1 MDYKKYFKRLIDEN
15 ESKKGLFPKQKI
27 FKHKLKHNYTEH
39 LTIKTFQYSF
49 VVRQKESCLVVEL
62 LCEKKSDYFRT
73 GFQQLLEF
81 KDEIS
86 NQLED
91 DNIKLIWQPK
101 EESQKGTRWR
111 ILSKFEVD
119 HLDDETKWNE
129 YINWH
134 VNTMIKFLEV
144 LPQYTEKL
152 KKDEEKSMQ
161 YVEDVLGQISADDI
175 IKVIREYEDS
185 DFTSDGTKNR
195 YFKFDKS
202 DYILP
207 SKYIVKTALKQ
218 NELDHFIEQ
227 LTSNYADI
235 ILGKI
240 FQDDNFQSIDS
251 NKENAALD
259 LYQEIALQLL
269 NYKQDRLALIDI
281 IKDMQDKDLNTI
293 SIKDISKNGEGI
305 ELRDIDPFT
314 FYANFN
320 RRITPKKRANLLKY
334 LKDNWELK
342 SKIPTF
348 DPHIPWMLSLSA
360 WFFRYEKERKAG
372 DIELLWKLFA
382 EILSDKITAQT
393 FNRCLEIGK
402 VRNNLSFGLFWLD
415 SDKYISI
422 DSSTKAFIAEHLDWY
437 KEENLDQLKYEG
449 YFRILHDLKL
459 KFPNKSF
466 YEIVAQKIEIP
477 KPTKP
482 IDAQQPKYLKEFEK
496 YLMNTPSSQ
505 GPILDNN
512 QIQYMIKDLDIN
524 IPIMLQKPND
534 SLLSIDDIN
543 YLKNIKNRMWGGNDL
558 HNVQY
563 AIGNGRPSRA
573 LFQYI
578 NFHES
583 EIIDPYP
590 PINSINK
597 ILYGPPGTGKTYKLQ
612 QLQKQYEDG
621 KYTTIT
627 FHQSYGYEDFVEG
640 LKAKINDN
648 GDVHYEVENGIF
660 KDICEKAEKD
670 PKNNYAIFID
680 EINRGNISKI
690 FGELITLIEVSKRGM
705 ELQLPYSKEPFSVP
719 ENLSIIGTMNTA
731 DRSIAVLDTA
741 LRRRFVFE
749 EMMPKYSDLKT
760 DIEGINLQKLL
771 KTINERIEFLY
782 DRDHTIGHAY
792 FIDCKSFE
800 ELYDLFKNKII
811 PLLQEYFYDDWKKIN
826 IVFNDNGFIK
836 SKPVKTKEL
845 FSNCKDFEEIDE
857 DKDIYY
863 LDEDAL
869 MAKEEYV
876 KIYKTENLT
885 QGDDA

>member
-1 MDYKKYFKRLIDEN
+1 M
-15 ESKKGLFPKQKI
+15 P
-27 FKHKLKHNYTEH
+27 
-39 LTIKTFQYSF
+39 
-49 VVRQKESCLVVEL
+49 
-62 LCEKKSDYFRT
+62 
-73 GFQQLLEF
+73 
-81 KDEIS
+81 
-86 NQLED
+86 
-91 DNIKLIWQPK
+91 
-101 EESQKGTRWR
+101 
-111 ILSKFEVD
+111 
-119 HLDDETKWNE
+119 
-129 YINWH
+129 
-134 VNTMIKFLEV
+134 
-144 LPQYTEKL
+144 
-152 KKDEEKSMQ
+152 
-161 YVEDVLGQISADDI
+161 YVEDVLEQINAGDI
-175 IKVIREYEDS
+175 IKVIREYEKS
-185 DFTSDGTKNR
+185 DFARDQTINR

-207 SKYIVKTALKQ
+207 SRYIVKTALKQ
-218 NELDHFIEQ
+218 NELDHFIKQ

-293 SIKDISKNGEGI
+293 SIKDISKNGEEI

-334 LKDNWELK
+334 LKDDWELK

-360 WFFRYEKERKAG
+360 WFFRYEKERKAD

-437 KEENLDQLKYEG
+437 KEEDLDQLKYEG

-466 YEIVAQKIEIP
+466 YEIVAQKMETP
-477 KPTKP
+477 RLPNP
-482 IDAQQPKYLKEFEK
+482 ADPQQPKYLKEFEK

-505 GPILDNN
+505 GSIPEPKIV
-512 QIQYMIKDLDIN
+512 DLY
-524 IPIMLQKPND
+524 K
-534 SLLSIDDIN
+534 
-543 YLKNIKNRMWGGNDL
+543 
-558 HNVQY
+558 
-563 AIGNGRPSRA
+563 
-573 LFQYI
+573 
-578 NFHES
+578 
-583 EIIDPYP
+583 
-590 PINSINK
+590 PINPINK

-612 QLQKQYEDG
+612 ELQKQYDKD

-648 GDVHYEVENGIF
+648 GDVYYKVEKGIF
-660 KDICEKAEKD
+660 RDICEKAEKD

-690 FGELITLIEVSKRGM
+690 FGELITLIEISKRGM

-719 ENLSIIGTMNTA
+719 KNLSIIGTMNTA

-741 LRRRFVFE
+741 LRRRFEFE
-749 EMMPKYSDLKT
+749 EMMPTYNDLQT

-771 KTINERIEFLY
+771 KAINERIEFLY

-811 PLLQEYFYDDWKKIN
+811 PLLQEYFYDDWQKIN
-826 IVFNDNGFIK
+826 LVFNDNGFIK
-836 SKPVKTKEL
+836 SKLVKTKEL
-845 FSNCKDFEEIDE
+845 FSNCKDFEDIDE
-857 DKDIYY
+857 DKDIFY
-863 LDEDAL
+863 LDEGAL
-869 MAKEEYV
+869 KAKEEYV
-876 KIYKTENLT
+876 KIYKVESLT
-885 QGDDA
+885 QGDDV